1 VGDQVPVG
9 LLADRPIKQ
18 WDAVVKSAED
28 VVPRWMITV
37 AVLPL
42 ASLRALAARLSAFVP
57 VRRHA
62 PARQTRYEFDSYD
75 VDEFVDVAA
84 SFGNDRFGFVVTPN
98 ADHLIR
104 LHDDTAFRSS
114 YAVADYVLLDSRFL
128 ANILR
133 VTKGIRL
140 PVCTGSDLT
149 ESLFRDVIS
158 ADDPLVLIGC
168 SDEQALQLARR
179 YGLRRLAHFN
189 PPMGFIRD
197 PGAVEACL
205 RFIETHSPFRFCLLA
220 VGAPQQ
226 EAVAQLL
233 KSRGIARGLALC
245 IGASINFLTGEERRA
260 PLWMQRCGIEW
271 SFRLL
276 QAPGRMAGRYLV
288 RGPRVFALLYRAA
301 IVLRKKVPLL
311 RLVHV
316 PPHGGAAHS
325 ASPDSARRA
334 RRA

>member
-1 VGDQVPVG
+1 
-9 LLADRPIKQ
+9 
-18 WDAVVKSAED
+18 
-28 VVPRWMITV
+28 M
-37 AVLPL
+37 
-42 ASLRALAARLSAFVP
+42 
-57 VRRHA
+57 
-62 PARQTRYEFDSYD
+62 
-75 VDEFVDVAA
+75 
-84 SFGNDRFGFVVTPN
+84 
-98 ADHLIR
+98 
-104 LHDDTAFRSS
+104 AFRSS

-133 VTKGIRL
+133 VTKRIRL

-149 ESLFRDVIS
+149 ESLFRDVIG

-168 SDEQALQLARR
+168 SDQQALQLARR

-197 PGAVEACL
+197 PQAVEACL

-233 KSRGIARGLALC
+233 KSRGIARGLAMC

-301 IVLRKKVPLL
+301 VVLRKKVPLL

-316 PPHGGAAHS
+316 LPHGGAAQA
-325 ASPDSARRA
+325 ASPDSARHA